1 MNKILKFGRLNLKD
15 LLSLY
20 RGKIKEIFE
29 VFEKVC
35 VLKINKNDNTL
46 KIEVIFFNSK
56 L

>member
-29 VFEKVC
+29 VFERVC
-35 VLKINKNDNTL
+35 VL
-46 KIEVIFFNSK
+46 
-56 L
+56 